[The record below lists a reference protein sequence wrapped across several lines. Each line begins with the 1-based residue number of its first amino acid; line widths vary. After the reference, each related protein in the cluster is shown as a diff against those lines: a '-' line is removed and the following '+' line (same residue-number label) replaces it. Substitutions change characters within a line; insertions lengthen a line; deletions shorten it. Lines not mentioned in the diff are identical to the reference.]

1 MAQVTAEQVER
12 LRRFANEEAAR
23 TARGRHWLQLLRSHQ
38 QELLH
43 RYAASPALQARIDQ
57 ALGQAAALV
66 ESLDTD
72 RPRVVDDDA
81 VATVEAVL
89 TELDTRASP
98 DLRQATTTLR
108 RDLQTARGRTIR
120 EALGPR
126 DP

>member
-1 MAQVTAEQVER
+1 
-12 LRRFANEEAAR
+12 
-23 TARGRHWLQLLRSHQ
+23 
-38 QELLH
+38 
-43 RYAASPALQARIDQ
+43 
-57 ALGQAAALV
+57 
-66 ESLDTD
+66 
-72 RPRVVDDDA
+72 VVDDDL

-98 DLRQATTTLR
+98 DLRQATDTLR